1 MYLQRFKLNE
11 QPFEPSPDPDFLYLS
26 NFHERARSYLESIW
40 DFPNGIVSM
49 TGEIGA
55 GKTTLINA
63 FVGRLDDEVCV
74 ANMNQTQLSPV
85 QFLQLLLAQFG
96 FKAFRKRKAQLLD
109 MLAQFLSEKAADGKK
124 TLIIID
130 EAQNLSRNV
139 LKDIGRMFADEHR
152 KFEALRIILSGHSE
166 LNDTM
171 DAAGIQRLVRLRLDL
186 GPLNRRE
193 TSAYVSHRLAVA
205 GAGDTELFTAAALAG
220 VYRYSGG
227 IPRLINTLCD
237 TAMIGA
243 GSQDQG
249 TVGKEAIEAAARELK
264 LEEPSSETN
273 EHSVMVPLLNLPDG
287 KGFGVLSIAYKGR
300 TTSEF
305 PLSMGKL
312 LIGRATSND
321 LQIDSKF
328 VSGHHAQII
337 TGVDGKSLIEDLNS
351 TNGLFIGKR
360 KIRRY
365 KLASGDIIGLGQ
377 HTITYYRERRGK
389 PRLRKL

>member
-1 MYLQRFKLNE
+1 MYLRHFKLNE

-26 NFHERARSYLESIW
+26 NFHERARSYMESVW

-63 FVGRLDDEVCV
+63 FIDRLDDEVCL

-96 FKAFRKRKAQLLD
+96 FKPFRKRKAQLLD
-109 MLAQFLSEKAADGKK
+109 MLAHFLSEKAAAGKK

-130 EAQNLSRNV
+130 EAQNLSKNV
-139 LKDIGRMFADEHR
+139 LKDIGRMFVDEQR
-152 KFEALRIILSGHSE
+152 KFAALRIILSGHSH

-171 DAAGIQRLVRLRLDL
+171 DAAGIQGLVRLRLDL
-186 GPLNRRE
+186 GSLNKQE
-193 TSAYVSHRLAVA
+193 TCAYVLHRLAVA
-205 GAGDTELFTAAALAG
+205 GAAGTELFTKAALAG

-243 GSQDQG
+243 GSQDQE
-249 TVGKEAIEAAARELK
+249 TVNEDAIEAAARELK
-264 LEEPSSETN
+264 WQEATAETN
-273 EHSVMVPLLNLPDG
+273 EHAVMVPLLNLPDA
-287 KGFGVLSIAYKGR
+287 KRFGILSIAYKGR
-300 TTSEF
+300 TTNEF

-337 TGVDGKSLIEDLNS
+337 TGADGKSLIEDLNS

-377 HTITYYRERRGK
+377 HTITYYKERRET
-389 PRLRKL
+389 RRRKD